1 MKLAVRKLTTPIA
14 LSAAHGVIM
23 NARGSNLWKAKG
35 STIVKQGY
43 TSIYHYRGGGK
54 TDRYTLRA
62 FGSCQQDHNTV
73 TSMIET
79 GRQSY
84 FGFLGDYTHDPA
96 EDTFSI
102 VVLNVDSPTGETY
115 QVTLTRDQITISGY
129 SDDSILA
136 NCEAW
141 ADGFNMTV
149 RLHDPAFLPSSR
161 SGTQLRV
168 SPPLTRVGVGAGT
181 GNPCRRASSPRAR
194 RRD

>member
-1 MKLAVRKLTTPIA
+1 MGEFIDKSIVKSAVRKLTTPIA
-14 LSAAHGVIM
+14 LSAAYGVIM
-23 NARGSNLWKAKG
+23 NARGSNLWKAKE

-62 FGSCQQDHNTV
+62 FGSCQQDHSTI
-73 TSMIET
+73 TSMIEN
-79 GRQSY
+79 GRQTY

-102 VVLNVDSPTGETY
+102 VVSNVDSATGETY
-115 QVTLTRDQITISGY
+115 QVTLTRNQITISGY

-141 ADGFNMTV
+141 ADGFN
-149 RLHDPAFLPSSR
+149 L
-161 SGTQLRV
+161 
-168 SPPLTRVGVGAGT
+168 
-181 GNPCRRASSPRAR
+181 N
-194 RRD
+194 